1 MQWAELAAV
10 VDVDVV
16 ATDAVA
22 PGKLLMSF
30 RSIEDQ
36 SSNQCIQIHYSWV

>member
-1 MQWAELAAV
+1 VQWAELAAV
-10 VDVDVV
+10 ADADAV
-16 ATDAVA
+16 ATDVVA